1 MLKSMTG
8 FGRAETSNEEFSCK
22 VEARSVNNRFID
34 VHVKSPKYLAPLE
47 LPLKKLAKEKCARG
61 SIDLHISLEKNSGE
75 NNRLEAVPDLE
86 FASQYFRAIS
96 KIKESLNLTGQIDV
110 NTILGIK
117 EFIKFESP
125 SLNEQYES
133 LILSGTEKALESLVQ
148 MRVVE
153 GETLQTDI
161 ESLINFI
168 RKNAD
173 IIKVRQPQVL
183 NEYQEKLKERI
194 KVLSDG
200 LELDDSRLLQE
211 TAILADRSD
220 ISEELTRLDSHL
232 KQFLELT
239 GNANSPI
246 GRKLE
251 FIVQEINRE
260 TNTIGSKSNDFEI
273 SQAVI
278 EIKSALEKIREQLQ
292 NIE

>member
-22 VEARSVNNRFID
+22 VETRSVNNRFID
-34 VHVKSPKYLAPLE
+34 VHVKLPKFLSLLE
-47 LPLKKLAKEKCARG
+47 LPLKKLAKAKCARG
-61 SIDLHISLEKNSGE
+61 SIDIHISLEKNSGE

-86 FASQYFRAIS
+86 FASQYFGAIS

-110 NTILGIK
+110 NSILGIK

-125 SLNEQYES
+125 SLDEKYES
-133 LILSGTEKALESLVQ
+133 LILSGTEKALEGLAQ
-148 MRVVE
+148 MRIVE
-153 GETLQTDI
+153 GETLQIDI

-183 NEYQEKLKERI
+183 SEYQEKLKERI

-200 LELDDSRLLQE
+200 LELDDSRLIQE

-239 GNANSPI
+239 SNANGPI

-278 EIKSALEKIREQLQ
+278 EVKSALEKIREQLQ

>member
-8 FGRAETSNEEFSCK
+8 FGRAEVSNEDFNCK
-22 VEARSVNNRFID
+22 VETRSVNNRFID
-34 VHVKSPKYLAPLE
+34 VHVKLPKFLAPLE

-61 SIDLHISLEKNSGE
+61 SIDIHISLEKSSGE
-75 NNRLEAVPDLE
+75 SGKLEAVADLE
-86 FASQYFRAIS
+86 FASQYFGAVS
-96 KIKESLNLTGQIDV
+96 KIKENLNLTGQIDV
-110 NTILGIK
+110 NSILGIK

-125 SLNEQYES
+125 SLDGQCEQ
-133 LILSGTEKALESLVQ
+133 LVLNGTEKALEGLSQ
-148 MRVVE
+148 MRVIE
-153 GETLQTDI
+153 GETLQSDI
-161 ESLINFI
+161 ESRINII
-168 RKNAD
+168 RENAD
-173 IIKVRQPQVL
+173 TINERQPKVL
-183 NEYQEKLKERI
+183 VEYQEKLKERI
-194 KVLSDG
+194 KVLSEG
-200 LELDDSRLLQE
+200 LELDDSRLIQE

-232 KQFLELT
+232 KQFLDLT
-239 GNANSPI
+239 GNAIIPI

-260 TNTIGSKSNDFEI
+260 TNTIGSKSNDFAI

>member
-1 MLKSMTG
+1 MTG
-8 FGRAETSNEEFSCK
+8 FGRGETSNEEFNCK

-34 VHVKSPKYLAPLE
+34 VHVKLPKFLASLE

-61 SIDLHISLEKNSGE
+61 SIDLHISLEKISGE

-86 FASQYFRAIS
+86 FASQYFGAIS

-110 NTILGIK
+110 NSILGIK
-117 EFIKFESP
+117 ELIKFESP
-125 SLNEQYES
+125 SIDEQYES
-133 LILSGTEKALESLVQ
+133 LILSGTEKALEGLAQ

-153 GETLQTDI
+153 GETLQSDI
-161 ESLINFI
+161 ESQINFI

-194 KVLSDG
+194 KVLSEG

-239 GNANSPI
+239 SSANSPI

-273 SQAVI
+273 SQSVI

>member
-1 MLKSMTG
+1 
-8 FGRAETSNEEFSCK
+8 
-22 VEARSVNNRFID
+22 
-34 VHVKSPKYLAPLE
+34 
-47 LPLKKLAKEKCARG
+47 
-61 SIDLHISLEKNSGE
+61 
-75 NNRLEAVPDLE
+75 
-86 FASQYFRAIS
+86 
-96 KIKESLNLTGQIDV
+96 
-110 NTILGIK
+110 
-117 EFIKFESP
+117 
-125 SLNEQYES
+125 
-133 LILSGTEKALESLVQ
+133 LILSGTEKALENLVQ

-153 GETLQTDI
+153 GETLQIDI
-161 ESLINFI
+161 ESQINFI

-183 NEYQEKLKERI
+183 NEYKEKLKERI

-239 GNANSPI
+239 GNSNSPI

-273 SQAVI
+273 SQSVI
-278 EIKSALEKIREQLQ
+278 EIKSAQEKIREQLQ